1 MKCCRKQLLKVK
13 ALNIFSMA
21 CSFKIPFS
29 GSSEQVLS
37 LAKTAVEGQGGTFS
51 GDETGGSFEVS
62 VMGTIKGSYTLLGD
76 ELDIVIDSK
85 PMFVSCGM
93 IEGFLK
99 NKIGG

>member
-1 MKCCRKQLLKVK
+1 
-13 ALNIFSMA
+13 MA

-29 GSSEQVLS
+29 GSVQQVLN
-37 LAKTAVEGQGGTFS
+37 LAKDAVEGQGGNFS
-51 GDETGGSFEVS
+51 GDENSGSFQVS
-62 VMGTIKGSYTLLGD
+62 VMGTIKGSYSVMGN
-76 ELDIVIDSK
+76 ELEIDIDSK